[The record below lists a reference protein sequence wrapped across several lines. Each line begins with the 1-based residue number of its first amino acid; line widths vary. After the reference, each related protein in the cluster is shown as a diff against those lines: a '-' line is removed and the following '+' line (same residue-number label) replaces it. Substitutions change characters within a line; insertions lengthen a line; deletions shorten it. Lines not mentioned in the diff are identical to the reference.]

1 MKIRRDDN
9 VLVIAGKDRGK
20 RGRVHRVYPDENRVV
35 VEGVNIIKRHTKPTG
50 TVRQAGI
57 VEREAPIHVSNVMLV
72 CTKCDRPTRIGFRII
87 EGGSKVRICSSCH
100 EVID

>member
-9 VLVIAGKDRGK
+9 VLIIAGKDRGK

-50 TVRQAGI
+50 TIRQAGI
-57 VEREAPIHVSNVMLV
+57 VEREAPIHASNVMLI